1 MEKILDV
8 YIIKTVTV
16 LQIKTMSDFEYD
28 DFDEYAET
36 GARFRHRPVG
46 GGVTKVI
53 QSTRRQQELARQM
66 GKRRR
71 GQFDSNIPSLVIRN
85 NSSGGQTLGS
95 GNTLGGGM
103 PDEKKEEPAVG
114 RGSKPGFF
122 GENNKLD
129 VNVHISKEEPKHE
142 TAPPDDHKK
151 KIKYQIIKHVETN
164 RDLYFVKLVAGSL
177 KRPLDTIIV
186 VEDEKAQGIDF
197 NGKVVINLKYVY
209 GNELLHGWSTIIE
222 KVKQMIDNYGVFGW
236 NSTESIHSNLI
247 ENDTTCTAF
256 ARYVGFIIAKE
267 QNGLV
272 PRNKTRYV
280 IDEDGSFEDR
290 LAVDLMRAINMEYKN
305 LKHHLVQRFL

>member
-1 MEKILDV
+1 
-8 YIIKTVTV
+8 
-16 LQIKTMSDFEYD
+16 MSDFEYD
-28 DFDEYAET
+28 DVDEYAET
-36 GARFRHRPVG
+36 GARLRVRPHG
-46 GGVTKVI
+46 GSTKVI
-53 QSTRRQQELARQM
+53 QSTRRQQEMARQL
-66 GKRRR
+66 GKRHR
-71 GQFDSNIPSLVIRN
+71 GAFDKDIPSLIIRN
-85 NSSGGQTLGS
+85 NSGGGQTLGNGNGN

-103 PDEKKEEPAVG
+103 PKEPPVS

-129 VNVHISKEEPKHE
+129 VNVHITKEEPKHE
-142 TAPPDDHKK
+142 TAQPDDHKK
-151 KIKYQIIKHVETN
+151 KIKYQIIKHVDTN

-186 VEDEKAQGIDF
+186 VEDEKAHGIDF

-222 KVKQMIDNYGVFGW
+222 KVKQMIDNYGAFGW

-256 ARYVGFIIAKE
+256 ARYVGFIISKE

-290 LAVDLMRAINMEYKN
+290 LAVDLMRAINSEYKN
-305 LKHHLVQRFL
+305 LKQHLVQRFL